1 MAAKMQHFD
10 PPSSASSESDSFC
23 SDDGECYIDD
33 REVFIS
39 DEPCDDIEHYRRSDL
54 PNSTPQSPRPPSTGK
69 NGHPYILIKNRK
81 WNTECYP
88 YFLFQMSNF
97 RSSQKSPRSRR
108 QRTTSMSQSSKKTS
122 SESILRSKTRTI
134 YTAGRPPW
142 YNSAGQQVEP
152 FVIGICG
159 GSASGKT
166 TVATKIIESLDV
178 HWVTLL
184 SMDSFYK
191 VLNEKQHEKA
201 ERNEYN
207 FDHPDAFD
215 FELLKATLQRL
226 KEGRMVEV
234 PIYNFVTH
242 SRENRTKTM
251 YGANVIIFEGIL
263 TFYNVDVMK
272 MCDMKVFVDTDAD
285 VRLAR
290 RLRRDISQRGRDL
303 EGVLKQYSTMV
314 QPSFFYYIAPLMAH
328 ADIIVPRGGNNE
340 VAIELIVQ
348 HVHTQLQLRGFK
360 LREQLALSY
369 THQPLPSSLYLLPD
383 TPQVKG
389 LHTFIRNKET
399 YRDEF
404 IFYSKRLIR
413 LVIEFA
419 LSLLPFED
427 VTVETPQ
434 GILYQGKRGAT
445 DKICGV
451 SILRAGETMEQAVR
465 DVCKDI
471 RIGKILIQTNQQ
483 TGEPELYYLRLP
495 KDIKDYRVI
504 LMDATVATGA
514 AAIMAIR
521 VLLDH
526 DVAEENVLLAS
537 LLMAES
543 GVHSIAYAFPKVKIV
558 TSALDPEINEKFH
571 VLPGIGNFGDRYFG
585 TEPSLDE

>member
-1 MAAKMQHFD
+1 MAAKMQHPFE
-10 PPSSASSESDSFC
+10 PPSSASSESD
-23 SDDGECYIDD
+23 DGDVCLDD
-33 REVFIS
+33 REIFLA
-39 DEPCDDIEHYRRSDL
+39 DELCEDAEHYRRSDVGT
-54 PNSTPQSPRPPSTGK
+54 PTPQSPRPPSTG
-69 NGHPYILIKNRK
+69 
-81 WNTECYP
+81 
-88 YFLFQMSNF
+88 
-97 RSSQKSPRSRR
+97 SQKSPRSRR

-122 SESILRSKTRTI
+122 TESILRSKTRTI

-178 HWVTLL
+178 PWVTLL

-191 VLNEKQHEKA
+191 VLNEKQHEMA
-201 ERNEYN
+201 ARNEYN

-215 FELLKATLQRL
+215 FELLKTTVQRL
-226 KEGRMVEV
+226 KEGRMIEV

-242 SRENRTKTM
+242 RRESRTKTM

-263 TFYNVDVMK
+263 TFYNVDVLK

-303 EGVLKQYSTMV
+303 EGVLKQYSQHV
-314 QPSFFYYIAPLMAH
+314 QPAFYYYIAPLMVH
-328 ADIIVPRGGNNE
+328 ADIIVPRGGDNE

-348 HVHTQLQLRGFK
+348 HIHTQLQLRGFK
-360 LREQLALSY
+360 LREKLAHSY
-369 THQPLPSSLYLLPD
+369 IGQPLPSSLYLLPD
-383 TPQVKG
+383 TPQIKG

-413 LVIEFA
+413 LVIEYA

-434 GILYQGKRGAT
+434 GVLYGGKRSAT

-543 GVHSIAYAFPKVKIV
+543 GVHSIAYAFPRVKIV
-558 TSALDPEINEKFH
+558 TSALDPEINEKFY

-585 TEPSLDE
+585 TEPSDD